1 LLIYKS
7 TSCKINCSFSD
18 ISLLGQ
24 QTITLNLKGFHPR
37 DAMLPRVL
45 AIARCHSVCLS
56 VRLCL
61 SVISRCSIKRNER
74 INLFLAWRLFSTSLT
89 RCFKEIQI
97 STKIR
102 VIPAGTFSPTLSLDS
117 RWSTKLI
124 IPQSSDARPVYRRDR
139 QALSTARFCRAG
151 QLATADTCQI
161 FRQFG
166 SNFLFCSQCSR
177 SPSKNIHSR
186 IHKQTVFAIYGWI
199 PLSTNICIKAYLKF
213 VKNNMFNF

>member
-1 LLIYKS
+1 LIYKS

-18 ISLLGQ
+18 ISRLGQ
-24 QTITLNLKGFHPR
+24 QTITLNLEGFHPR
-37 DAMLPRVL
+37 DAMLARVL
-45 AIARCHSVCLS
+45 AMARCHSVCLS

-61 SVISRCSIKRNER
+61 SVTSRCSIKKNER
-74 INLFLAWRLFSTSLT
+74 INLFLTWRLFFDQSYTVFQGNSG
-89 RCFKEIQI
+89 IY
-97 STKIR
+97 KIR
-102 VIPAGTFSPTLSLDS
+102 VIPTGTFSPTLSLDS

-186 IHKQTVFAIYGWI
+186 IHKQTVFATYGWI
-199 PLSTNICIKAYLKF
+199 PLSTNLHKSIP
-213 VKNNMFNF
+213 